1 MHSPNTRKEK
11 GVRGEKKK
19 IAFQFPFFIFAII
32 EIDLCMNKDC
42 AKR

>member
-11 GVRGEKKK
+11 GVRGEKNS
-19 IAFQFPFFIFAII
+19 ISISVFIFAII